1 MTMQR
6 VPINDAQ
13 NEFHFVMNQVCTG
26 LGPLLITG
34 IHGNAVLVCEAEWR
48 KLCEKARLEQ
58 VLAEA
63 ETPRT
68 AVVER
73 ESSVLSE
80 ERAQAPQYSSSVD
93 S

>member
-48 KLCEKARLEQ
+48 KLCEKAEREQ
-58 VLAEA
+58 SVAEDDA
-63 ETPRT
+63 PQE
-68 AVVER
+68 AVVKR
-73 ESSVLSE
+73 ELSHPNE
-80 ERAQAPQYSSSVD
+80 ERV
-93 S
+93 

>member
-48 KLCEKARLEQ
+48 KLCEKA
-58 VLAEA
+58 
-63 ETPRT
+63 
-68 AVVER
+68 ER
-73 ESSVLSE
+73 EQGVAEDDAPQEAVAKRELAQPNE
-80 ERAQAPQYSSSVD
+80 ERV
-93 S
+93 

>member
-26 LGPLLITG
+26 LGPLLIMG

-48 KLCEKARLEQ
+48 KLCEKAKPAQ
-58 VLAEA
+58 SLAEA
-63 ETPRT
+63 DEPQE
-68 AVVER
+68 AVR
-73 ESSVLSE
+73 EPKLSLPNE
-80 ERAQAPQYSSSVD
+80 ERV
-93 S
+93 

>member
-48 KLCEKARLEQ
+48 KLCEKARREQ
-58 VLAEA
+58 SLAEA
-63 ETPRT
+63 DEPQEV
-68 AVVER
+68 VVETGR
-73 ESSVLSE
+73 ALSTE
-80 ERAQAPQYSSSVD
+80 DRV
-93 S
+93 